1 MLGMVTNLD
10 RKLAPN
16 GTGNGILGKVGQAP
30 RRLIASG
37 FNPVQFQADFVPV
50 WTSSSAAISLYL
62 KAANVFLADQ
72 RTGRGNDKVNTEFS
86 GYRGQLPARSM
97 GENEHENYDSS
108 VRNDHRGGGSGHC
121 WRLRLRR

>member
-72 RTGRGNDKVNTEFS
+72 RWPEGGTIKLTENSMAIGAVTRNTYE
-86 GYRGQLPARSM
+86 RERT
-97 GENEHENYDSS
+97 
-108 VRNDHRGGGSGHC
+108 
-121 WRLRLRR
+121 